1 MVWFVLLFF
10 VGCFFVLCPY
20 CLAESPEAA
29 LVCAACGRDI
39 GVPATLIAER
49 DDLLRKR
56 EELRDEL
63 KRARDEVEAIM
74 RRRKSR

>member
-1 MVWFVLLFF
+1 MI
-10 VGCFFVLCPY
+10 CPY
-20 CLAESPEAA
+20 CQSENADAA
-29 LVCAACGRDI
+29 LVCACCGRDI
-39 GVPATLIAER
+39 AVPATLIAER

-74 RRRKSR
+74 RRRKPR

>member
-1 MVWFVLLFF
+1 VT
-10 VGCFFVLCPY
+10 CPY
-20 CLAESPEAA
+20 CCAKTAEGA

-39 GVPATLIAER
+39 AVPATLIAER

-56 EELRDEL
+56 EALRDEL
-63 KRARDEVEAIM
+63 QRARDEAEAIM

>member
-1 MVWFVLLFF
+1 VS
-10 VGCFFVLCPY
+10 CPY
-20 CLAESPEAA
+20 CQSRIADGA

-39 GVPATLIAER
+39 AVPATLIAER

-63 KRARDEVEAIM
+63 QRARDEVEAFIM
-74 RRRKSR
+74 RRRKSP

>member
-1 MVWFVLLFF
+1 VT
-10 VGCFFVLCPY
+10 CPY
-20 CLAESPEAA
+20 CRAGNSEGA

-39 GVPATLIAER
+39 AVPATLIAER

-63 KRARDEVEAIM
+63 KRARDEIEAFM
-74 RRRKSR
+74 RRRHSR

>member
-1 MVWFVLLFF
+1 VT
-10 VGCFFVLCPY
+10 CPY
-20 CLAESPEAA
+20 CRADSAEGA

-39 GVPATLIAER
+39 AVPATLIAER
-49 DDLLRKR
+49 DDLQRKR

-63 KRARDEVEAIM
+63 RRARAEIEAVT